1 MIDLVLAVR
10 DSETWHKANL
20 ERSVVGA
27 VADSRLT
34 AQDKRNED

>member
-20 ERSVVGA
+20 ERSAVRA
-27 VADSRLT
+27 VADPQLM
-34 AQDKRNED
+34 AQV